1 MPNKILSMNIEEV
14 SAVDKAATGKKFLII
29 KHLDEGGESMT
40 YEELIE
46 KIDDEE
52 LQKAVDAIVEDKENT
67 ITDLEKKIEALKVDE
82 DPEGEKGED
91 INKSELPEEIRKKL
105 EEMEDAVDKAN
116 KKVEIEKKRR
126 LEVEFTKK
134 AQKFDKVGDV
144 EKTAKVLMKAKETF
158 EEDTYEDL
166 ENLLKSAQE
175 RIDAA
180 NIDDIT
186 GEKGEDANDPLKKLE
201 DKAEEISKRDDV
213 SKEKAF
219 TKALEQYPELYRE
232 YIENE

>member
-67 ITDLEKKIEALKVDE
+67 ITDLEKKIKDLKVDE
-82 DPEGEKGED
+82 DLEGEKGED